1 MLKRQL
7 FEMTKLKFF
16 FFFLKL
22 LTGTNDFSN
31 RDEDTNYDWI
41 LDETPRGKKGATTLA
56 TTALSQTA
64 LSLTLQ
70 KCEAQREQQSVST
83 VVYAESRLFYC
94 YA

>member
-7 FEMTKLKFF
+7 FEMTKLKF

-41 LDETPRGKKGATTLA
+41 LDETPRGKKRRHDTRHDGTQPNGTQHNI
-56 TTALSQTA
+56 T
-64 LSLTLQ
+64 
-70 KCEAQREQQSVST
+70 KM
-83 VVYAESRLFYC
+83 
-94 YA
+94 